1 MAQRREPAFADD
13 PAGGDTSS
21 LTRELRLAA
30 SGEFARQLSRRFLEE
45 HCILPLEVSNG
56 GLLRVA
62 AGRPLDPEIIDELG
76 YFFDRPIEIVEAPEA
91 EIQAAVMAASGREDA
106 FEDTG
111 LRSADL
117 ELVAEAEE
125 AFDDV
130 RALADRAPVIKLVNV
145 LILEALQARASDLHL
160 ESTDAGLRVRH
171 RIDGVLHDVST
182 APIEYQTAV
191 ISRIKIMASVNIAER
206 RLPQDGRIRLRLS
219 EREVDLRVSTLP
231 SIHGESVVLR
241 ILDRGGRVRD
251 ARELG
256 MSDEVQGRFLEL
268 TSQPHGIVLVTGPT
282 GSGKTTTL
290 YAALSELN
298 RPERKIIT
306 VEDPVEY
313 QLEGITQIAL
323 NRKAGLSFA
332 SALRS
337 ILRHDPDILMVGEMR
352 DAETAAIA
360 VQSALT
366 GHLVF
371 STLHTND
378 APGALTRLLDMG
390 IEPFLVSAT
399 VRGILAQRLIRVVC
413 ESCAE
418 RSDPDEAELL
428 KLGLDPEE
436 LFGGGAEFRHGR
448 GCDSCS
454 GTGYR
459 GRTGIYEILPM
470 TKKLSEIVARGGTSK
485 AMGKAAT
492 KAGLQPLRAD
502 GLAKA
507 RAGVTTIQEVLRV
520 TRGEERP

>member
-1 MAQRREPAFADD
+1 M
-13 PAGGDTSS
+13 GDTSS
-21 LTRELRLAA
+21 LTRELRDAAA
-30 SGEFARQLSRRFLEE
+30 SELARRLPRRFLEE
-45 HCILPLEVSNG
+45 QCILPLQGGTNG
-56 GLLRVA
+56 VVRIA
-62 AGRPLDPEIIDELG
+62 AGRALDPELIDELSW
-76 YFFDRPIEIVEAPEA
+76 FFDRRIEVVDVPEA
-91 EIQAAVMAASGREDA
+91 EIQAALMAAAGPDEA
-106 FEDTG
+106 IGDTS

-117 ELVAEAEE
+117 ELVAERDE

-160 ESTDAGLRVRH
+160 ESTDGGLRVRH

-182 APIEYQTAV
+182 APLEYQAAV
-191 ISRIKIMASVNIAER
+191 ISRVKIMASMNIAER

-231 SIHGESVVLR
+231 TIHGESVVLR

-251 ARELG
+251 AGELG
-256 MSDEVQGRFLEL
+256 MPADVRDRFLEL
-268 TSQPHGIVLVTGPT
+268 TGQPHGIVLVTGPT
-282 GSGKTTTL
+282 GSGKTTSL
-290 YAALSELN
+290 YAALNTLN
-298 RPERKIIT
+298 RPETKIIT

-313 QLEGITQIAL
+313 QLPGITQIAV

-332 SALRS
+332 NALRS
-337 ILRHDPDILMVGEMR
+337 ILRHDPDVLMVGEMR
-352 DAETAAIA
+352 DSETAAIA

-399 VRGILAQRLIRVVC
+399 VRGILAQRLIRLVC
-413 ESCAE
+413 DDCAE
-418 RSDPDEAELL
+418 PDEPDAAELA
-428 KLGLDPEE
+428 KLGTKLQEQLSLDA
-436 LFGGGAEFRHGR
+436 GFRRGR
-448 GCDSCS
+448 GCASCS

-470 TKKLSEIVARGGTSK
+470 TDRLANVVAKQAAAKSIR
-485 AMGKAAT
+485 KAAQ
-492 KAGLQPLRAD
+492 KAGLRPLRLD

-507 RAGVTTIQEVLRV
+507 RAGQTTIEEVLRV
-520 TRGEERP
+520 TREEPAG